1 VDKIGDEMTKIHLQ
15 DAMLQQTVNKGT
27 RNKISEREM
36 EILIGYLLTKV
47 GQKDWNGVL
56 NVINDLRE
64 MDAKGGR

>member
-1 VDKIGDEMTKIHLQ
+1 MTKIHLQ

-64 MDAKGGR
+64 MDTGETK

>member
-1 VDKIGDEMTKIHLQ
+1 MDKINDTPRTAR
-15 DAMLQQTVNKGT
+15 DAMLQQTVNKST

-56 NVINDLRE
+56 NVVNDLRE
-64 MDAKGGR
+64 MDTGETK

>member
-1 VDKIGDEMTKIHLQ
+1 MTKIHLQ

-47 GQKDWNGVL
+47 GQKDRNGDL
-56 NVINDLRE
+56 NVVNDLRK
-64 MDAKGGR
+64 MDTGETK

>member
-1 VDKIGDEMTKIHLQ
+1 MTKIHLQ

-64 MDAKGGR
+64 MDAKEMK

>member
-1 VDKIGDEMTKIHLQ
+1 MTKIHLQ

-56 NVINDLRE
+56 NVVNDLRE
-64 MDAKGGR
+64 MDTGETQ

>member
-1 VDKIGDEMTKIHLQ
+1 MTKIHLQ

-27 RNKISEREM
+27 RNKINEREM

-56 NVINDLRE
+56 NVVNDLRE
-64 MDAKGGR
+64 MDTGETK

>member
-1 VDKIGDEMTKIHLQ
+1 MTKIHLQ

-56 NVINDLRE
+56 NVVNDLRE
-64 MDAKGGR
+64 MDIGETK

>member
-1 VDKIGDEMTKIHLQ
+1 MDKIGDEMTKIHLQ

>member
-1 VDKIGDEMTKIHLQ
+1 MDKIGDEMTKIHLQ

-64 MDAKGGR
+64 MDAKEMK

>member
-1 VDKIGDEMTKIHLQ
+1 MTKIHLQ

-56 NVINDLRE
+56 NVVNDLRK
-64 MDAKGGR
+64 MDTGETK

>member
-1 VDKIGDEMTKIHLQ
+1 MTKIHLQ

-56 NVINDLRE
+56 NVVNDLRE
-64 MDAKGGR
+64 MDTGETK

>member
-1 VDKIGDEMTKIHLQ
+1 MTKIHLQ

-64 MDAKGGR
+64 MDARKKK

>member
-64 MDAKGGR
+64 MDAKEMK

>member
-1 VDKIGDEMTKIHLQ
+1 MTKIHLQ
-15 DAMLQQTVNKGT
+15 DTMLQQTVNKGT

-56 NVINDLRE
+56 NVVNDLRE
-64 MDAKGGR
+64 MGAKDSK